1 MAVSRV
7 AAFGDNCVDRY
18 LPPVGADHAGGN
30 ALNVAAGLALLGHP
44 AAYLGAVGED
54 ADGAFVLEQAAAAGV
69 DTSRVRTGPGR
80 TGVTTIRVTDAGERV
95 FVSEAF
101 GTSAAYAP
109 GPDDLA
115 FLSQRGWVHAAGPAD
130 PLPAMMHLADA
141 GVRLSY
147 DFAHPTRLDRLAAVA
162 PLLEVAFLSAP
173 AADEEAATALARKAV
188 EGGARI
194 AVVGR
199 GRAGSLLLADAEPV
213 VQAAILTRVV
223 DTLGAGDA
231 LIAGVVSGLVDGMP
245 YAAALLRGAQAAA
258 VTCSHVGAWS
268 PASRMEAHA

>member
-18 LPPVGADHAGGN
+18 LPPVAADRAGGN

-69 DTSRVRTGPGR
+69 DVARVGRAAGR
-80 TGVTTIRVTDAGERV
+80 TGVTAIRLNGGGERE
-95 FVSEAF
+95 FASEDF
-101 GTSAAYAP
+101 GTSAGYAP
-109 GPDDLA
+109 DADDVA
-115 FLSQRGWVHAAGPAD
+115 FLAGCGWVHAAGPAD
-130 PLPAMMHLADA
+130 PLAAMSHLAAA

-147 DFAHPTRLDRLAAVA
+147 DFSHPPRPDRLAAIA

-173 AADEEAATALARKAV
+173 GAGEADATVLARKAV
-188 EGGARI
+188 ESGARV

-199 GRAGSLLLADAEPV
+199 GRAGSLLLAGAEPV

-245 YAAALLRGAQAAA
+245 HAAALLRGAQAAA

-268 PASRMEAHA
+268 PAPRMEAHA